1 MPSIRIRQYT
11 IALNENMEFS
21 GGTSYVIK
29 ITAHKVVPFQ
39 LKLASIQTFKS
50 RNGKLSCFVLP
61 AIFSKKHIN
70 D

>member
-1 MPSIRIRQYT
+1 MLSQIAFCAEYQNTSIYDC
-11 IALNENMEFS
+11 
-21 GGTSYVIK
+21 IK
-29 ITAHKVVPFQ
+29 RKYGAPFQ